1 MGCDI
6 HVWIEYSPYAST
18 NGDPSWYAF
27 TENYNPGRDYHLF
40 NIMANCG
47 RNDGE
52 VEQLHENKGV
62 PEGKM
67 SWSAQEYLKA
77 DNDLHSHSWL
87 TFDEFAH
94 AMGTRYLT
102 NEWGPPDIGWDVVLI
117 TMKAF
122 NDRGVPTRL
131 LFAFDN

>member
-6 HVWIEYSPYAST
+6 HMWLEYSPYAT
-18 NGDPSWYAF
+18 NDGEPSWYSF
-27 TENYNPGRDYHLF
+27 TENYNPGRDYHMF
-40 NIMANCG
+40 SIMAG
-47 RNDGE
+47 VRTDDDS
-52 VEQLHENKGV
+52 EQLYERRGMPK
-62 PEGKM
+62 GKM
-67 SWSAQEYLKA
+67 SWTADEQLKA

-94 AMGTRYLT
+94 CMGTRYLT
-102 NEWGPPDIGWDVVLI
+102 NEWGPPDVGWDVMLI

-122 NDRGVPTRL
+122 NDREVPTRI